1 MSIPTKRKSQKKT
14 KLLCLQQK
22 NKKGIKKMKKKLG
35 MFATSLLAV
44 VLLAGC
50 SSSKMSNDYI
60 TINRYKGLKIKEV
73 AKTDITDKDVNTQIQ
88 SNLSAA
94 AASKA
99 VTDRAVENG
108 DIVNIDYSSDFE
120 NGSDKGYD
128 LEIGSNTFIG
138 ANGDCRGFE
147 EQIIGHRI
155 GETFDIKVQ
164 FPADYQV
171 TELQNAVKTF
181 SIKIN
186 SISEKIVPEL
196 TDEWVAANS
205 KDSKIVEE
213 YKKEVRKALE
223 KDKDSTLKSTLRS
236 EILAALLKNVEVK
249 KYPDKKVEEQ
259 AANITKYYKN
269 CAEQYRVGFADF
281 LEQKLGMTEEE
292 FAKEAKKAAKQT
304 VKQNIAVQL
313 IADKKDLVPSDKE
326 YEKSY
331 KQLAKDQGYE
341 SVDALKKAASED
353 TLKNIILQQKVAD
366 YLLKS
371 CTRVKATDSST
382 NSEAK

>member
-1 MSIPTKRKSQKKT
+1 
-14 KLLCLQQK
+14 
-22 NKKGIKKMKKKLG
+22 MKKKLG
-35 MFATSLLAV
+35 IFAASLLTA

-50 SSSKMSNDYI
+50 SNSKMSNDYI
-60 TINRYKGLKIKEV
+60 TINRYEGLKIKEV
-73 AKTDITDKDVNTQIQ
+73 AKTDITDNDVNKRIQ
-88 SNLSAA
+88 SNLSAKA
-94 AASKA
+94 TSKE

-164 FPADYQV
+164 FPTDYQAA
-171 TELQNAVKTF
+171 ELQNAVKTF

-186 SISEKIVPEL
+186 SISEKVVPEL
-196 TDEWVAANS
+196 TDKWVAANS
-205 KDSKIVEE
+205 KDSKTVEE

-223 KDKDSTLKSTLRS
+223 KDKDSTLESKLRS
-236 EILAALLKNVEVK
+236 EVLAALLKNVEVK

-281 LEQKLGMTEEE
+281 LEQKLGMTEKE

-313 IADKKDLVPSDKE
+313 IADKKNLVPSDKE
-326 YEKSY
+326 YEKAY
-331 KQLAKDQGYE
+331 RQLAKDQGYE

-371 CTRVKATDSST
+371 CTRVKATNSST

>member
-1 MSIPTKRKSQKKT
+1 
-14 KLLCLQQK
+14 
-22 NKKGIKKMKKKLG
+22 MKKKLSVLI
-35 MFATSLLAV
+35 ASLMAV

-94 AASKA
+94 AASEK

-108 DIVNIDYSSDFE
+108 DIVNIDYSSDFK

-138 ANGDCRGFE
+138 TNGDCRGFE

-164 FPADYQV
+164 FPANYQAA
-171 TELQNAVKTF
+171 ELQNAVKTF

-186 SISEKIVPEL
+186 SISKKVVPEL
-196 TDEWVAANS
+196 TDEWVVANS
-205 KDSKIVEE
+205 KDSKTVEE

-236 EILAALLKNVEVK
+236 EILAALLENVEVK
-249 KYPDKKVEEQ
+249 KYPDREVEKQ
-259 AANITKYYKN
+259 AASITKYYKN

-281 LEQKLGMTEEE
+281 LEQKLGMTEKK
-292 FAKEAKKAAKQT
+292 FAKEAKKTAKQT
-304 VKQNIAVQL
+304 IKQNIAVQL
-313 IADKKDLVPSDKE
+313 IADKKNLVPSDKE
-326 YEKSY
+326 YEKAY

-371 CTRVKATDSST
+371 CTKIKATGNNTS
-382 NSEAK
+382 SEAE

>member
-1 MSIPTKRKSQKKT
+1 
-14 KLLCLQQK
+14 
-22 NKKGIKKMKKKLG
+22 MKKKLSVLI
-35 MFATSLLAV
+35 ASLMAV

-60 TINRYKGLKIKEV
+60 TISRYKGLKVKEV
-73 AKTDITDKDVNTQIQ
+73 EKTGVTDNDVDTQIQ

-94 AASKA
+94 AASEK

-138 ANGDCRGFE
+138 ANGDCKGFE
-147 EQIIGHRI
+147 EQIIGHKI

-164 FPADYQV
+164 FPADYQAA
-171 TELQNAVKTF
+171 ELQNAVKTF

-186 SISEKIVPEL
+186 SISKKVVPEL
-196 TDEWVAANS
+196 TDEWVVANS
-205 KDSKIVEE
+205 KDSKTVEE
-213 YKKEVRKALE
+213 YRKEVRKALE

-269 CAEQYRVGFADF
+269 CAEQYGVGFADF
-281 LEQKLGMTEEE
+281 LEQKLGMTEKE

-304 VKQNIAVQL
+304 IKQNIAIQL
-313 IADKKDLVPSDKE
+313 IADKEDLVPSDKE

-331 KQLAKDQGYE
+331 KQLAKDQGYK

-371 CTRVKATDSST
+371 CTEVKATGSNTST
-382 NSEAK
+382 TTE

>member
-1 MSIPTKRKSQKKT
+1 
-14 KLLCLQQK
+14 
-22 NKKGIKKMKKKLG
+22 MKKKLSVLI
-35 MFATSLLAV
+35 ASLMAV

-60 TINRYKGLKIKEV
+60 TINRYKGLKIKDV
-73 AKTDITDKDVNTQIQ
+73 AKTDITDDDVNTQIQ
-88 SNLSAA
+88 SNLSATA
-94 AASKA
+94 TSKK

-120 NGSDKGYD
+120 NGSDKGYN

-138 ANGDCRGFE
+138 ANGDYRGFE

-164 FPADYQV
+164 FPANYQAA
-171 TELQNAVKTF
+171 ELQNAVKTF

-186 SISEKIVPEL
+186 SISKKVIPEL

-205 KDSKIVEE
+205 KGSKTVEE
-213 YKKEVRKALE
+213 YKKEVKKALE
-223 KDKDSTLKSTLRS
+223 EDKNSTLESKFRS

-249 KYPDKKVEEQ
+249 KYPDGEVDEQ
-259 AANITKYYKN
+259 AANITNYYKGYAKQYG
-269 CAEQYRVGFADF
+269 AEFSVF
-281 LEQKLGMTEEE
+281 LKQQLGMTEKE
-292 FAKEAKKAAKQT
+292 FAKEAKKTAKQT

-313 IADKKDLVPSDKE
+313 IADKKNLVPSDKE
-326 YEKSY
+326 YEKAY
-331 KQLAKDQGYE
+331 KQLAKNQGYE

-353 TLKNIILQQKVAD
+353 TLKSIILQQKVAD

>member
-1 MSIPTKRKSQKKT
+1 
-14 KLLCLQQK
+14 
-22 NKKGIKKMKKKLG
+22 MKKKLSV
-35 MFATSLLAV
+35 FIASLMAV
-44 VLLAGC
+44 VLLVGC
-50 SSSKMSNDYI
+50 SNSKMSNNYI
-60 TINRYKGLKIKEV
+60 TINRYEGLKIKEV
-73 AKTDITDKDVNTQIQ
+73 AKTDITDNDVNKRIQ
-88 SNLSAA
+88 SNLSAKA
-94 AASKA
+94 TSKE

-108 DIVNIDYSSDFE
+108 DTVNIDYSSDFE

-138 ANGDCRGFE
+138 ANGDCRGFV

-164 FPADYQV
+164 FPTDYQV

-186 SISEKIVPEL
+186 SISEKVVPEL

-205 KDSKIVEE
+205 KGSKTVEE
-213 YKKEVRKALE
+213 YKKEVKKALE
-223 KDKDSTLKSTLRS
+223 EDKNSTLESKLRS

-281 LEQKLGMTEEE
+281 LEQKLGMTEKE

-331 KQLAKDQGYE
+331 KQLAIDQGYE
-341 SVDALKKAASED
+341 SVDALKKPHQK
-353 TLKNIILQQKVAD
+353 TLLRI
-366 YLLKS
+366 
-371 CTRVKATDSST
+371 
-382 NSEAK
+382 

>member
-1 MSIPTKRKSQKKT
+1 
-14 KLLCLQQK
+14 
-22 NKKGIKKMKKKLG
+22 MKKKLG

-50 SSSKMSNDYI
+50 SNSKMSNDYI
-60 TINRYKGLKIKEV
+60 TISRYKGLKIKEV

-94 AASKA
+94 AASEK

-138 ANGDCRGFE
+138 ANGDCKGFE
-147 EQIIGHRI
+147 EQIIGRKI

-164 FPADYQV
+164 FPADYQAA
-171 TELQNAVKTF
+171 ELQNAVKTF

-186 SISEKIVPEL
+186 SISKKVVPEL
-196 TDEWVAANS
+196 TDEWVVANS
-205 KDSKIVEE
+205 KDSKTVEE
-213 YKKEVRKALE
+213 YRKEVRKALE

-269 CAEQYRVGFADF
+269 CAEQYGVGFADF
-281 LEQKLGMTEEE
+281 LGIQARILGNSITEM
-292 FAKEAKKAAKQT
+292 KAFYRTYYCK
-304 VKQNIAVQL
+304 I
-313 IADKKDLVPSDKE
+313 
-326 YEKSY
+326 
-331 KQLAKDQGYE
+331 
-341 SVDALKKAASED
+341 
-353 TLKNIILQQKVAD
+353 
-366 YLLKS
+366 
-371 CTRVKATDSST
+371 
-382 NSEAK
+382 

>member
-1 MSIPTKRKSQKKT
+1 
-14 KLLCLQQK
+14 
-22 NKKGIKKMKKKLG
+22 MKKKLG
-35 MFATSLLAV
+35 IFAASLLSA

-50 SSSKMSNDYI
+50 SNSKMSNDYI
-60 TINRYKGLKIKEV
+60 TINRYEGLKIKEA
-73 AKTDITDKDVNTQIQ
+73 AKTDITDNDVNKQIQ
-88 SNLSAA
+88 SNLSAK
-94 AASKA
+94 AASKE

-138 ANGDCRGFE
+138 ANGDCKGFE

-164 FPADYQV
+164 FPKDYQV
-171 TELQNAVKTF
+171 TELRNAVKTF

-186 SISEKIVPEL
+186 SISEKVVPEL

-205 KDSKIVEE
+205 KDSKTVEE
-213 YKKEVRKALE
+213 YKKEVKKALE
-223 KDKDSTLKSTLRS
+223 EDKNSASKSKLRS

-249 KYPDKKVEEQ
+249 KYPDGKVDEQ
-259 AANITKYYKN
+259 TANITNYYEDYAKRYGV
-269 CAEQYRVGFADF
+269 EFSVF
-281 LEQKLGMTEEE
+281 LKQQLGMTEKE

-313 IADKKDLVPSDKE
+313 IADKKNLVPSDKE
-326 YEKSY
+326 YKNAY
-331 KQLAKDQGYE
+331 KQLAKDQGYG
-341 SVDALKKAASED
+341 SVDALKKAASEN
-353 TLKNIILQQKVAD
+353 TLKDIILQQKVAD

-371 CTRVKATDSST
+371 CTKVKATDSST
-382 NSEAK
+382 SAATK